1 MLAMGNSFESGK
13 RVEKKE
19 MESTAQE
26 SAVMDRYIDLRAKA
40 YDALMSDEERK
51 EFAQDLI
58 DLVRTLNEG
67 KEIDSEVREDLLKN
81 VHAIEM
87 NYLDLKQAAET
98 VKRLER
104 ESRGGILVPHLYQK
118 SIGLI
123 QTALGNGVPEG
134 ALDPLK
140 RIIEEYLQRVH
151 SR

>member
-1 MLAMGNSFESGK
+1 MKSSFESGK

-26 SAVMDRYIDLRAKA
+26 SAVMDRYLDLRAKV
-40 YDALMSDEERK
+40 YDALMPAEERR

-58 DLVRTLNEG
+58 DLVRILNEG
-67 KEIDSEVREDLLKN
+67 KGIDSEVREDLLQQ
-81 VHAIEM
+81 VHAMEM

-98 VKRLER
+98 VKRLEQ

-118 SIGLI
+118 SVSSI

-140 RIIEEYLQRVH
+140 KIVEEYLQRVH

>member
-1 MLAMGNSFESGK
+1 MSNSFESGK

-19 MESTAQE
+19 MESTVQE
-26 SAVMDRYIDLRAKA
+26 SAVMDQYVDLRAKA
-40 YDALMSDEERK
+40 YDAFMPAEERK

-58 DLVRTLNEG
+58 DLVRILNEG
-67 KEIDSEVREDLLKN
+67 AGIDPEVREDLLQQ
-81 VHAIEM
+81 VYTLEM
-87 NYLDLKQAAET
+87 RYLDLKQAAET
-98 VKRLER
+98 VRRLER

-118 SIGLI
+118 SVSSI

-140 RIIEEYLQRVH
+140 KIVEEYLQRVH